1 MKLKADTP
9 MNEIEDGIAACFM
22 RKYRLVPERFPGTRP
37 NFHFFE
43 SKTGLDKGRYR
54 GSAAVMRIY
63 GDMGKLDLRELGSIH
78 WGDAKGLLLIGFSNV
93 CAFKAADRANFVIIC
108 DRKGCYQ

>member
-1 MKLKADTP
+1 MKLRTVS
-9 MNEIEDGIAACFM
+9 
-22 RKYRLVPERFPGTRP
+22 RLVSCGNTDWFLNGFGHQTEFP
-37 NFHFFE
+37 FFE